1 MSRAKGTRW
10 ASDPPWTVPRGL
22 QCAPPPGMRW
32 AGPGRCL
39 ILGPTTPPQTVRP
52 EDWGDA
58 AATEIQ
64 AVMLASAIRVR
75 AECIGRWPVSHAV
88 FTLRPT
94 LARVSVGERLSVSPA
109 ESRTGELWAFPL
121 AHLVG
126 PPRPPANLAQQPPSQ
141 P

>member
-10 ASDPPWTVPRGL
+10 ASAPPWTVPRDI
-22 QCAPPPGMRW
+22 QCAPPTGMRW

-39 ILGPTTPPQTVRP
+39 ILGPTTLPQTVRP

-64 AVMLASAIRVR
+64 AVMLVSAIRVS

-94 LARVSVGERLSVSPA
+94 LAHVRIGERLTVSPA
-109 ESRTGELWAFPL
+109 ESRTGELWTFPL
-121 AHLVG
+121 AHAVG
-126 PPRPPANLAQQPPSQ
+126 PLRQPADFAQQPSNQ